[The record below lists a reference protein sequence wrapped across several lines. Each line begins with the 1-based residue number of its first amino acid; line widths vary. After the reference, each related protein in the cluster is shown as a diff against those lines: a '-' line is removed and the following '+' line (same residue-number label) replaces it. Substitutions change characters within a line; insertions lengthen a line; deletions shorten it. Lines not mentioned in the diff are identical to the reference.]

1 MGELCQLVEKDG
13 IAYIYQCIHFNES
26 IKKEYYV
33 GDDFLNLNQ
42 EKELQTGELVDRIKD
57 AGFYGFMP
65 NLVQELTAIIGK
77 ENYIYDGYEFG
88 GDEIN
93 FYFLIAQKN
102 YPSIMGKLTNWKSFK
117 EYEKLMW
124 FEIKK
129 LGIANKQF

>member
-1 MGELCQLVEKDG
+1 MGEFCQLIEKDG
-13 IAYIYQCIHFNES
+13 ITYVYQPIHFNES
-26 IKKEYYV
+26 IKNEYYV

-42 EKELQTGELVDRIKD
+42 EEELQSGELVDRIKE

-65 NLVQELTAIIGK
+65 NLVKELTAIIGK
-77 ENYIYDGYEFG
+77 ENHIYDGYEFG
-88 GDEIN
+88 GNEIN
-93 FYFLIAQKN
+93 FYFLITKKN
-102 YPSIMGKLTNWKSFK
+102 YHSIMDKLTNWKSFK